1 VSPALLLLVLLFF
14 QAIGGGRALRMDP
27 WELPIRMP
35 TEKDEPEEAVSTRW
49 AVLVAG
55 SSGYGNYRHQA
66 DVCHAYQLLRK
77 GGVKEENIVV
87 FMYDDIATNG
97 LNPRPGV
104 IINHPQGDDVYAGVP
119 KVPAPSIPLF
129 LKFLY
134 CVFNYL

>member
-1 VSPALLLLVLLFF
+1 MSPALLLLVFLLFF
-14 QAIGGGRALRMDP
+14 QAIGGGRALRLDP
-27 WELPIRMP
+27 WESRIRMP
-35 TEKDEPEEAVSTRW
+35 TQEDDEPEEAGTRW

-77 GGVKEENIVV
+77 GGVKEKNIVV
-87 FMYDDIATNG
+87 FMYDDIAAHE

-119 KVPAPSIPLF
+119 KVPHLLYIYILF
-129 LKFLY
+129 
-134 CVFNYL
+134 N